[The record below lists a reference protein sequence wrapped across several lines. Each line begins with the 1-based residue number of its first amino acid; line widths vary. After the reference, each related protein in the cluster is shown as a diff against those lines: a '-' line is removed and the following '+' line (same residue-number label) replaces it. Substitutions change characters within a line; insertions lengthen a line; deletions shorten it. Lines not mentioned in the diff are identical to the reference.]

1 MAEQDPAQVDEQDEA
16 GAQDEGLAGAV
27 DDRAAELTGSGGA
40 SAASDPVVP
49 DTSGAV
55 AEAEQH
61 LQANTDI
68 DADRETLKKIQKQM

>member
-1 MAEQDPAQVDEQDEA
+1 MAEQEPAQVDEQE
-16 GAQDEGLAGAV
+16 GAEDDGLAGAV
-27 DDRAAELTGSGGA
+27 DDRAAALTGSEGA

-61 LQANTDI
+61 LQQNTDI
-68 DADRETLKKIQKQM
+68 DADRETLKKIQKDM

>member
-1 MAEQDPAQVDEQDEA
+1 MAEQDPAQVDEQA
-16 GAQDEGLAGAV
+16 GEQDDGLAGAV

-40 SAASDPVVP
+40 ASASDPVVP

-61 LQANTDI
+61 LQEKTDI
-68 DADRETLKKIQKQM
+68 DADRETLKKIQKGM